1 MRQRL
6 FLFRKKMASI
16 FVEASPGLNQLFR
29 DIALMFSAVESEDV
43 VKSAKRIFGKQFYSL
58 GDQDLLSCLTYLHNF
73 GYLSRTKLTLLKEF
87 VAPKSDKEKEISDTI
102 EKFKVSFPSQAKLE
116 KEFQGRSDEIKK
128 ITERL
133 QMGEPAVVNLH
144 GSAGVGKTTVAKEI
158 CAKWGKS
165 YVFDLREAKDVM
177 AIGVN
182 IMETLGLTVLVGN
195 LGMDKI
201 VGRIHVLMESNSEIQ
216 PVLFLLDNVEQF
228 TKGQG
233 KEGSNLRTQ
242 FLQFL
247 RKLSFVDK
255 GKTRTL
261 KILLTSR
268 TQLNDS
274 EKVIDFELQPLVDSL
289 SEKILP
295 VEASSI
301 NAWEKEKLLDICKGV
316 PLLLKGT
323 AAILKHRRKSPNDL
337 IAVIEKPMISQG
349 EACTPS
355 ESKLEKDA
363 KEKPFDLQEGGV
375 NKPQTSII
383 KEMFDTLPSDSLRV
397 SAVSVSLFCGP
408 FSASTAATVFDIPPS
423 EAVAQL
429 EGLVTNAIIHVVD
442 EEAKELMYDIH
453 PLLRKYADSIKN
465 DEKFHKCYTKAKR
478 RFHEHFF
485 SKMKTIAGLIES
497 DHVKAFDLFA
507 KDRPNYEFAVDIS
520 LLPEYFSIPGE
531 YHANALIASLFNAML
546 SGEKQTKLVH
556 SWAEMC
562 EDDGKSGRLL
572 C

>member
-1 MRQRL
+1 
-6 FLFRKKMASI
+6 MAST

-29 DIALMFSAVESEDV
+29 DISLMLSPAESEDV
-43 VKSAKRIFGKQFYSL
+43 VESAKRIFGKQFYSL
-58 GDQDLLSCLTYLHNF
+58 GDQDLLSCLGRLHKF
-73 GYLSRTKLTLLKEF
+73 DYLSRTKLTLLKEF

-133 QMGEPAVVNLH
+133 QMGQPAVVNLH

-182 IMETLGLTVLVGN
+182 IMGTLGLTVPVGN

-201 VGRIHVLMESNSEIQ
+201 VGRIHVLMENNSEIQ

-247 RKLSFVDK
+247 RKLSFVDRE
-255 GKTRTL
+255 KTRTL

-268 TQLNDS
+268 TQLNDP

-289 SEKILP
+289 SEKILLP
-295 VEASSI
+295 VEVSSI
-301 NAWEKEKLLDICKGV
+301 NAWEKEKLLGICKGV

-323 AAILKHRRKSPNDL
+323 AAILKHKRKSPNDL

-349 EACTPS
+349 AARTPS

-363 KEKPFDLQEGGV
+363 KEKPFDLQEEGV
-375 NKPQTSII
+375 SKPQTSII

-397 SAVSVSLFCGP
+397 LAVSVSLFCGP
-408 FSASTAATVFDIPPS
+408 FSASTAATVFYIPPS

-453 PLLRKYADSIKN
+453 PLLRKYADSIKS

-497 DHVKAFDLFA
+497 DYVKAFDLFA

-546 SGEKQTKLVH
+546 SGEKQTELFH